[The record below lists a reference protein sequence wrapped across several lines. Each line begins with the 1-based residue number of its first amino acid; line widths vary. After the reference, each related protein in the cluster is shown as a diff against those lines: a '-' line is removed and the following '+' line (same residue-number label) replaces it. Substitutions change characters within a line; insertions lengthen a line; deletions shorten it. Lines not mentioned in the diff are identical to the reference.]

1 MSNNYNKM
9 HGKPIKRK
17 NRTYD
22 TLDQKV
28 RAWEKNVEHYN
39 ELMIDM
45 VAEYEAFGMILRVG
59 DEDHYDRFE
68 RLSILT
74 AYYEDMIDKEQ
85 SQINELLSNKI
96 KKGK

>member
-9 HGKPIKRK
+9 HGKPMKRK

-22 TLDQKV
+22 TLDQRV
-28 RAWEKNVEHYN
+28 RAWAKNVEHYN
-39 ELMIDM
+39 ELMM
-45 VAEYEAFGMILRVG
+45 NMAVEYETFGMILRKG
-59 DEDHYDRFE
+59 DEDHEDQLE

-85 SQINELLSNKI
+85 AQIDEILSNKI
-96 KKGK
+96 KK